1 MRYNCRL
8 THNLK
13 VVGSNPTPATKVTN
27 QARAISAGF
36 VVLASL
42 TTRYWLVYQCE
53 WVELDSG
60 EFAAEGIK
68 RSRAMLLFELI
79 YSLRNFNAV
88 HA

>member
-1 MRYNCRL
+1 
-8 THNLK
+8 
-13 VVGSNPTPATKVTN
+13 
-27 QARAISAGF
+27 
-36 VVLASL
+36 LASL
-42 TTRYWLVYQCE
+42 TTRYWLVYQCA